1 MRSCKELLIASN
13 QYAGEQRLKSWWHL
27 VSTLGLAATLLTIAC
42 LELPLAVCIAS
53 SLLASLVLVRLFIIS
68 HDDMHGAILSD
79 SRIAGGILR
88 VYGLLVLSPRQKMR
102 TFFLLFASVIS
113 ATILAAPPE
122 PLPYSVGVA
131 AVDITPTYSIRLNG
145 FGGRTQESAG
155 VRQQIRAKALAIETS
170 TRDTVIVITVD
181 TLGIPDDMTERL
193 AEKLKSKGIDRS
205 RVAICASHTHS
216 GPMIRN
222 CANTLFGQPIADDQW
237 QTILKYTDELDAKL
251 EEVAVAALAARKP
264 ARLSWGIGKVTF
276 AMNRRTH
283 GGPVDHDLPLLAV
296 HDPDGRLRAVFTNY
310 ACHCVTLSDD
320 MISGDWAGY
329 AMDHIQRRNPGCEAL
344 ISIGCGADSNP
355 RGGVLGSRAD
365 AADSLGQE
373 LAEEVQRLLS
383 TKLRPLTKAPESL
396 IERVT
401 LKLAPLP
408 TREEWEER
416 AKQQNAIGHH
426 ARTQLA
432 RLDRSEALMTEIS
445 YPIQSISFGDELAWV
460 FLPGEVVVDYALGLK
475 RELDGGRLWLN
486 AYSNA
491 CPGYVP
497 SERILGEGGYEG
509 GAAMVYYDI
518 PGPYATGVE
527 QTIVDSVEKQLKAR
541 IPAAVDTA
549 KTNGVAPLVPSDAV
563 LSLRTKPGFRAE
575 LVASE
580 PLIESPVAI
589 AFGTD
594 GRLWVAE
601 MSDYPQG
608 KAESGKPKAE
618 DGGQI
623 RCVYD
628 DNSDGDYDR
637 SEVFLTGIPFPTGV
651 TVWRNGVLVCAA
663 PDILYAEDTNGD
675 GKADDVRK
683 LFTGFATHNYQARV
697 NSLEYGLDDWVYG
710 SCGLFGGEIT
720 SVQTGEV
727 IALSQRDFRFNPDT
741 GVLEPATGATQQGRV
756 RNDWGDW
763 FGCNNGTMLMHYPLA
778 DQYLRRNP
786 YLAPSQT
793 VMGIA
798 AGPDP
803 GRLFSISSQVLFMLS
818 GPPNRP
824 TAACGLGIYRDNLLG
839 AEYAG
844 NAFTCEPVNNL
855 VHRQIL
861 TPGGVTFTSRRDH
874 DELDREF
881 LASTDPWFRPVQAR
895 TGPDGAL
902 WVVDMYRYVIEHP
915 IWIPPDTLATLDPR
929 AGATMGRIYRVVPND
944 DAVRRVP
951 RLDQLR
957 GRELVAAMD
966 SPNGTQRDLV
976 QQLIQ
981 WWQNDKDTIPALRQL
996 CVDSVRPEVRVQ
1008 ALSTWANLE
1017 PPAADVMLKMPTDTD
1032 PHVRSHAVRVAESQL
1047 NASVELTAAVV
1058 KLADDG
1064 DAFLR
1069 MQVAYSAGFLKPADS
1084 AVVLAKIMA
1093 KDGRNTHLKS
1103 AVESSLTSANVVR
1116 VLNELRAQPDSDDA
1130 ADRLLVSAATLA
1142 DAGSFET
1149 ILNELSNRVSE
1160 SAADG
1165 DFNHLAEFVDAWS
1178 RRSPPDVAPGDND
1191 LHAAWKPAIDA
1202 AVHVVENDESQIT
1215 IRMAAVRLLALAPFL
1230 GDPHS
1235 ESLAALLT
1243 PRTQPELQSA
1253 AIQALQRD
1261 NRPEV
1266 ADVVLTDWASREP
1279 RLRKTGIALLLSR
1292 PAWSERLLAA
1302 IEAGTVA
1309 AGELD
1314 LPQQQALLENTDE
1327 AIRIAAAKS
1336 FKPRTSAGR
1345 QEAIDRFTAALH
1357 EGGDPGK
1364 GRQVF
1369 QKHCSN
1375 CHRLQD
1381 SGHVV
1386 GPDIATY
1393 GSKPVQ
1399 SLLIAMLD
1407 PNQAVDPRYQS
1418 YVAVLKDGRSVTGL
1432 IAEETASGLTLL
1444 AAEGKRESVLRSEID
1459 EIRSTG
1465 KSLMPE
1471 GFEQNATTEDMN
1483 HLWAYFRTLRVPPK
1497 SLEGNQPAIV
1507 EVPAQGNVALL
1518 ASQAEIYGGDVT
1530 FELAFQNVGYWH
1542 GKDDM
1547 VRWQVRS
1554 PIVRKMDVWA
1564 EWACDANA
1572 AGNSYVI
1579 EGAEPVLKGHVGSTG
1594 AWSRYQLQHLGTV
1607 TIREGESDIVIRP
1620 EGDLR
1625 SALADLRALH
1635 LVQLDGVPLAAG
1647 MVEESNSVST
1657 SLKTVADIA
1666 AFLIDE
1672 LQPPAEREA
1681 IINANLDQAA
1691 TIIPLMVQGL
1701 PEDHGSTEEY
1711 RRIPWIWRLAVA
1723 VGKHGDA
1730 RQIHSVLAVS
1740 LPQADQLLEHWQA
1753 VVIGGGLI
1761 NGISLS
1767 GKWPQEEL
1775 SALMKDDAALQTAW
1789 HRSLHL
1795 STKMADDETVPA
1807 GTRYDA
1813 LRVVAMLGWNTNRKQ
1828 LERYLQKGVNDE
1840 LQMGAI
1846 SGLSDVHEAAV
1857 SSILIK
1863 EFSNFSDANQQLA
1876 LDALLRSD
1884 DRCLALLTA
1893 LAEDRLPAKLQQ
1905 HDKVKALRTHAS
1917 ESVRSLATRMQT
1929 PK

>member
-1 MRSCKELLIASN
+1 MIRAFVLLI
-13 QYAGEQRLKSWWHL
+13 
-27 VSTLGLAATLLTIAC
+27 
-42 LELPLAVCIAS
+42 
-53 SLLASLVLVRLFIIS
+53 
-68 HDDMHGAILSD
+68 
-79 SRIAGGILR
+79 
-88 VYGLLVLSPRQKMR
+88 
-102 TFFLLFASVIS
+102 ASVIS
-113 ATILAAPPE
+113 ATTQAAPPE
-122 PLPYSVGVA
+122 PMQYSGGVA
-131 AVDITPTYSIRLNG
+131 AVDITPSSPIRLNG
-145 FGGRTQESAG
+145 FGGRTKESAG
-155 VRQQIRAKALAIETS
+155 VRQQIWAKALAVETS
-170 TRDTVIVITVD
+170 DRDTVLVITVD
-181 TLGIPDDMTERL
+181 TLGIPDDLTERL

-205 RVAICASHTHS
+205 RLAICASHTHS

-237 QTILKYTDELDAKL
+237 QTILKYTEELEAKL
-251 EEVAVAALAARKP
+251 EVVAVAALADRKP
-264 ARLSWGIGKVTF
+264 ARLSWGIGNVTF
-276 AMNRRTH
+276 AMNRRTN

-296 HDPDGRLRAVFTNY
+296 QDLDGKLRAVFTNY

-320 MISGDWAGY
+320 MISGDWAGF
-329 AMDHIQRRNPGCEAL
+329 AMDHIQRRNPGCQAL

-365 AADSLGQE
+365 AAESLGQE
-373 LAEEVQRLLS
+373 IAEEVQRLLS
-383 TKLRPLTKAPESL
+383 TQLKTLTKSPASL

-408 TREEWEER
+408 SREQWEER

-432 RLDRSEALMTEIS
+432 RLDRGEALMTEIS
-445 YPIQSISFGDELAWV
+445 YPIQTISFGDELAWV
-460 FLPGEVVVDYALGLK
+460 FLPGEVVVDYALRLK

-486 AYSNA
+486 AYANA

-497 SERILGEGGYEG
+497 SERILREGGYEG
-509 GAAMVYYDI
+509 GGAMVYYDI
-518 PGPYATGVE
+518 PAPYATGIE
-527 QTIVDSVEKQLKAR
+527 QIIVNSVKTQLKAK
-541 IPAAVDTA
+541 IPPAVDTA
-549 KTNGVAPLVPSDAV
+549 KTNGVPPLAPAKAV
-563 LSLRTKPGFRAE
+563 ASLRTKPGFRAE

-589 AFGTD
+589 AFGPD

-601 MSDYPQG
+601 MNDYPQG
-608 KAESGKPKAE
+608 RTVSGEPKSERGIGQSPRPADAPE
-618 DGGQI
+618 ALDDGGQI

-628 DNSDGDYDR
+628 DNGDGQYDR
-637 SEVFLTGIPFPTGV
+637 SEVFLNGIPFPTGV
-651 TVWRNGVLVCAA
+651 TVWRNGLLVCAA

-697 NSLEYGLDDWVYG
+697 NSLEYGLDGWVYG

-720 SVQTGEV
+720 SVQTGTV
-727 IALSQRDFRFNPDT
+727 IALSQRDFRFNPDS
-741 GVLEPATGATQQGRV
+741 GVFEPATGSTQQGRV

-778 DQYLRRNP
+778 DHYLRRNP

-793 VMGIA
+793 VVGIA
-798 AGPDP
+798 AGPEP

-824 TAACGLGIYRDNLLG
+824 TAACGLGIYRDDLLG
-839 AEYAG
+839 AGYAG

-861 TPGGVTFTSRRDH
+861 TPSGVTFTSRRDD

-929 AGATMGRIYRVVPND
+929 AGATMGRIYRVIPEG
-944 DAVRRVP
+944 DAVRKVP
-951 RLDQLR
+951 QLDQLH
-957 GRELVAAMD
+957 GVELAAAMD

-981 WWQNDKDTIPALRQL
+981 WSNDRNAIPILRQL
-996 CVDSVRPEVRVQ
+996 CADSVRPEVRVQ

-1017 PPAADVMLKMPTDTD
+1017 PPAAEVILKMLTDSD
-1032 PHVRSHAVRVAESQL
+1032 MHVRRHAVRVAESQL
-1047 NASVELTAAVV
+1047 NASAELTAAVV
-1058 KLADDG
+1058 KAADDG

-1069 MQVAYSAGFLKPADS
+1069 MQVACSAAFLKSADS
-1084 AVVLAKIMA
+1084 AAVLARVMA
-1093 KDGRNTHLKS
+1093 KDGGNAHLKS
-1103 AVESSLTSANVVR
+1103 ALESSLTSANVVQ
-1116 VLNELRAQPDSDDA
+1116 VLNELSAQPDRDDA

-1142 DAGSFET
+1142 DRESHAT
-1149 ILNELSNRVSE
+1149 ILKELSNQVSE
-1160 SAADG
+1160 SAAAEH
-1165 DFNHLAEFVDAWS
+1165 FSRLAQFIDAWS
-1178 RRSPPDVAPGDND
+1178 RRSPQDVSPGDSD
-1191 LHAAWKPAIDA
+1191 VHASWKPAIHA
-1202 AVHVVENDESQIT
+1202 ALRIAENDESQIK
-1215 IRMAAVRLLALAPFL
+1215 IRIAAVRLLAVAPFL
-1230 GDPHS
+1230 GEPHS

-1243 PRTQPELQSA
+1243 PRTPPELQSA
-1253 AIQALQRD
+1253 AILALKRD

-1266 ADVVLTDWASREP
+1266 ADAVLTDWASREP
-1279 RLRKTGIALLLSR
+1279 RLRKEGVALLLSR
-1292 PAWSERLLAA
+1292 SAWTQRLLAA
-1302 IEAGTVA
+1302 IEAGTVS

-1314 LPQQQALLENTDE
+1314 LPQQQALLENADE
-1327 AIRIAAAKS
+1327 SIRIAAAKS

-1345 QEAIDRFTAALH
+1345 QQAIDRFTAALQ
-1357 EGGDPGK
+1357 EGGDPGT

-1369 QKHCSN
+1369 QKHCAN

-1381 SGHVV
+1381 TGHVV
-1386 GPDIATY
+1386 GPDIAAY
-1393 GSKPVQ
+1393 GGKPVQ

-1471 GFEQNATTEDMN
+1471 GVEQNATTDDMN
-1483 HLWAYFRTLRVPPK
+1483 HLWAFFRTLRLPPK
-1497 SLEGNQPAIV
+1497 TLEGNQPNV
-1507 EVPAQGNVALL
+1507 VKVPAEGNVALL
-1518 ASQAEIYGGDVT
+1518 ASQAEIYGGEIT
-1530 FELAFQNVGYWH
+1530 FELPFQNIGFWH

-1547 VRWQVRS
+1547 VRWRIKSPMVRQTK
-1554 PIVRKMDVWA
+1554 IWA

-1572 AGNSYVI
+1572 AGNLFVI
-1579 EGAEPVLKGHVGSTG
+1579 EGVEPVLKGKVGSTG
-1594 AWSRYQLQHLGTV
+1594 AWSRYQLQMLGTV
-1607 TIREGESDIVIRP
+1607 TVREGESEIVIRP
-1620 EGDLR
+1620 GGELR

-1635 LVQLDGVPLAAG
+1635 LVQLDGVPLATG
-1647 MVEESNSVST
+1647 MVEDPKPAST

-1666 AFLIDE
+1666 AFLIDDH
-1672 LQPPAEREA
+1672 QPTAEREA
-1681 IINANLDQAA
+1681 IIAANPDRASK
-1691 TIIPLMVQGL
+1691 IIPLMVQGL
-1701 PEDHGSTEEY
+1701 PDAAGSKEEY
-1711 RRIPWIWRLAVA
+1711 RRIPWIWRLAIA

-1730 RQIHSVLAVS
+1730 QQIRSVLAAS
-1740 LPQADQLLEHWQA
+1740 LPQEEQPLEHWQA

-1775 SALMKDDAALQTAW
+1775 SALMKDDEALQTAW
-1789 HRSLHL
+1789 NQTLHS
-1795 STKMADDETVPA
+1795 STKMADDESVPT

-1813 LRVVAMLGWNTNRKQ
+1813 LRVVAMRDWSKSRMQ
-1828 LERYLQKGVNDE
+1828 LEHYLQKDVHDE

-1846 SGLSDVHEAAV
+1846 SCLSDVQELEVAAL
-1857 SSILIK
+1857 LIK
-1863 EFSNFSDANQQLA
+1863 GFADFSNENRQLA
-1876 LDALLRSD
+1876 LDALLRTD
-1884 DRCLALLTA
+1884 ERCLALLNA
-1893 LAEDRLPAKLQQ
+1893 LAEARLPADLKQ
-1905 HDKVKALRTHAS
+1905 HDKVTGLREHAS
-1917 ESVRSLATRMQT
+1917 ESVRMLAERIL
-1929 PK
+1929 KGR